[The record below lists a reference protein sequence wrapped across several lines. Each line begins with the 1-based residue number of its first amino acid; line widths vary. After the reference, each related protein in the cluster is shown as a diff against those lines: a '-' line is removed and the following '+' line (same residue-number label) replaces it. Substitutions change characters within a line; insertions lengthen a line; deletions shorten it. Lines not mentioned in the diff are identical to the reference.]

1 MLHSLHA
8 SAHHGART
16 RTLSLSPQVLHFL
29 AGVPYMSTLL
39 RTLSR
44 ASSQLIYFLIILF
57 VLINAF
63 AISFHLAAGTQMHDW
78 RDLGSSYMS
87 LLFIILG
94 DVDLFELHRA
104 NQVVGPLLYI
114 AFVFFILFVVV
125 NIFLAIVRGTYEEEK
140 KAAISVDLV
149 AVFRDATF
157 RQFRQIRASC
167 RLWNAHGRDRSSQ
180 MRKQGASFYRSASS
194 FSRSVTDR
202 ASSPSSKPADRIDG
216 IDGIDGSVT
225 DRASSPSPKPAD
237 RHSYQRSEFRSESL
251 VQKIRAQTAAEAA
264 AAEEERSFSKQ
275 EHSAS
280 EKKRTLN
287 EMARSKGAM
296 EGGHLFILNGV
307 STQLK
312 SMCFR
317 QDARD
322 ASVRMPIQAAI
333 SGLDR
338 LRVLNESLKERA
350 RRDGWEWHLGS
361 NTLVPA
367 MASASTAFAASS
379 KQHAH
384 SAHSASR
391 TETPQR
397 TIIGAP
403 AGVTTQAPAAG
414 LRTSNAFAA
423 IVHARQL
430 ARGSKA
436 KVFGTGTLEE
446 HHGAEVD
453 READADAALDNARG
467 DEVGLRLETAGAGHQ
482 FERKLTEVRSP
493 GAGSMSPST
502 RKRKGRKHHQRH
514 TP

>member
-202 ASSPSSKPADRIDG
+202 ASSPS
-216 IDGIDGSVT
+216 
-225 DRASSPSPKPAD
+225 PKPAD
-237 RHSYQRSEFRSESL
+237 RHSCQRSESRSESL

-361 NTLVPA
+361 NTLIPA
-367 MASASTAFAASS
+367 VSASTAFAASS

-384 SAHSASR
+384 STSR

-397 TIIGAP
+397 DIVGAP
-403 AGVTTQAPAAG
+403 AEVTSTARETSTARTTSTARVPPAG
-414 LRTSNAFAA
+414 LRTSDAFAA

-430 ARGSKA
+430 AHGSNA
-436 KVFGTGTLEE
+436 EVFGGLEE
-446 HHGAEVD
+446 HDGAEVD
-453 READADAALDNARG
+453 CEADADAALDDARG
-467 DEVGLRLETAGAGHQ
+467 AEAGLRIETAGAGHQ
-482 FERKLTEVRSP
+482 FERKLKEVRSP

-502 RKRKGRKHHQRH
+502 RKLKGRRHHQSH
-514 TP
+514 TPPSA

>member
-1 MLHSLHA
+1 
-8 SAHHGART
+8 
-16 RTLSLSPQVLHFL
+16 
-29 AGVPYMSTLL
+29 MSTLL

-125 NIFLAIVRGTYEEEK
+125 NIFLAIVRVTYEEEK

-149 AVFRDATF
+149 AVFRDATL

-167 RLWNAHGRDRSSQ
+167 RLWSAHGQDRTSQ
-180 MRKQGASFYRSASS
+180 IRKQGAMLRASFYQSTTSSFRRSA
-194 FSRSVTDR
+194 TAR
-202 ASSPSSKPADRIDG
+202 ASSLGSQPA
-216 IDGIDGSVT
+216 
-225 DRASSPSPKPAD
+225 
-237 RHSYQRSEFRSESL
+237 ESL
-251 VQKIRAQTAAEAA
+251 VQKIRAQTVADAA
-264 AAEEERSFSKQ
+264 AAEAERSFSKQ
-275 EHSAS
+275 KHSAS
-280 EKKRTLN
+280 EKQQTIN

-430 ARGSKA
+430 ARDSKA
-436 KVFGTGTLEE
+436 KVFGTGNLEE

>member
-1 MLHSLHA
+1 MAIGCCLGTRAPFSVGAPLLHA

-16 RTLSLSPQVLHFL
+16 LSLSLSLSLSPQVLHFL

-44 ASSQLIYFLIILF
+44 ASSQLIYFLIILTI
-57 VLINAF
+57 LINAF
-63 AISFHLAAGTQMHDW
+63 AISFHLAAGTQLHDW

-87 LLFIILG
+87 LLFFILG
-94 DVDLFELHRA
+94 VVDLFELHRA
-104 NQVVGPLLYI
+104 NRVVGPLLYI
-114 AFVFFILFVVV
+114 AFVFVILFVVV
-125 NIFLAIVRGTYEEEK
+125 NIFLSIVRGTYEEEK

-149 AVFRDATF
+149 AVFRDATL

-167 RLWNAHGRDRSSQ
+167 RLWSAHGQDRSRQ
-180 MRKQGASFYRSASS
+180 IRKQGAMLSSSFRRSA
-194 FSRSVTDR
+194 TAR
-202 ASSPSSKPADRIDG
+202 ASSLGAKPD
-216 IDGIDGSVT
+216 
-225 DRASSPSPKPAD
+225 
-237 RHSYQRSEFRSESL
+237 ESM
-251 VQKIRAQTAAEAA
+251 VQKIRAQTVADAA
-264 AAEEERSFSKQ
+264 AAEAERSFSKQ
-275 EHSAS
+275 KHSAS
-280 EKKRTLN
+280 EKQQTLN

-317 QDARD
+317 QDTRD

-338 LRVLNESLKERA
+338 LRLLNESLKERA

-361 NTLVPA
+361 NTLIPA
-367 MASASTAFAASS
+367 VSASTAFAASS

-384 SAHSASR
+384 STSR

-397 TIIGAP
+397 DIVGAP
-403 AGVTTQAPAAG
+403 AGVTSTARTTSTARVPPAG
-414 LRTSNAFAA
+414 LRTSDAFAA

-430 ARGSKA
+430 AHGSNA
-436 KVFGTGTLEE
+436 EVFGGLEE
-446 HHGAEVD
+446 HDGAEID
-453 READADAALDNARG
+453 GEADADAALDDARG
-467 DEVGLRLETAGAGHQ
+467 AEAGLRIETAGAGHE
-482 FERKLTEVRSP
+482 FERKLKEVRSP

-502 RKRKGRKHHQRH
+502 RKLKGRRHHQSH
-514 TP
+514 TPPSA

>member
-104 NQVVGPLLYI
+104 NRVVGPLLYI

-167 RLWNAHGRDRSSQ
+167 RLWSAHGQDRSRQ
-180 MRKQGASFYRSASS
+180 IRKQGAMLSSSFRRSA
-194 FSRSVTDR
+194 TAR
-202 ASSPSSKPADRIDG
+202 ASSLGAKPD
-216 IDGIDGSVT
+216 
-225 DRASSPSPKPAD
+225 
-237 RHSYQRSEFRSESL
+237 ESM
-251 VQKIRAQTAAEAA
+251 VQKIRAQTVADAA
-264 AAEEERSFSKQ
+264 AAEAERSFSKQ
-275 EHSAS
+275 KHSAS
-280 EKKRTLN
+280 EKQQTIN

-317 QDARD
+317 QDTRD

-338 LRVLNESLKERA
+338 LRLLNESLKERA

-436 KVFGTGTLEE
+436 KVFGTGNLEE

>member
-94 DVDLFELHRA
+94 DVDLFGLHRA
-104 NQVVGPLLYI
+104 NRVVGPLLYI

-202 ASSPSSKPADRIDG
+202 ASSPS
-216 IDGIDGSVT
+216 
-225 DRASSPSPKPAD
+225 PKPAD
-237 RHSYQRSEFRSESL
+237 RHSCQRSESRSESL

-436 KVFGTGTLEE
+436 KVFGTGILEE